1 MINIRRTRML
11 YDIDSYRDKAY
22 YFQYNIGGR
31 ERETAGLVYCELLDR
46 EMEIRTFE
54 LNTRI
59 RARMPENFQNYTAY
73 IIRRIEN

>member
-1 MINIRRTRML
+1 MS

-22 YFQYNIGGR
+22 YFQYNIGGC

-59 RARMPENFQNYTAY
+59 RARMSENFQNYTAY